1 MKNLTDEELMS
12 RVAAGELDCMRV
24 LFERYQAWIYNF
36 LLQMVQNR
44 DVSEDLTQS
53 TFYKVMKHR
62 SSYNGSKFAS
72 WIFQIARN
80 LCMDHFREAKQK
92 MAPMDGIPEIADT
105 VEDGDQLV
113 ELKKALLKLP
123 EADREI
129 LIMSRFHG
137 MKYLQIAEVL
147 NSTEAAVKVRVHRAV
162 KKLRTV
168 YFESVEI

>member
-1 MKNLTDEELMS
+1 MS

-24 LFERYQAWIYNF
+24 LFERYQAWVYNF

-53 TFYKVMKHR
+53 TFYKVMKYR
-62 SSYNGSKFAS
+62 SSYNGGKFAP

-80 LCMDHFREAKQK
+80 LGMDHFREAKQK
-92 MAPMDGIPEIADT
+92 MAPMDSIPEIADT
-105 VEDGDQLV
+105 VDDNDDMIK
-113 ELKKALLKLP
+113 LKLALQKLP

-129 LIMSRFHG
+129 LIMSRFHS
-137 MKYLQIAEVL
+137 MKYAQIAEVL
-147 NSTEAAVKVRVHRAV
+147 NSTEAAVKVKVHRAV

>member
-1 MKNLTDEELMS
+1 MS

-24 LFERYQAWIYNF
+24 LFERYQAWVYNF

-53 TFYKVMKHR
+53 TFYKVMKYR
-62 SSYNGSKFAS
+62 TSYNGGRFAP

-80 LCMDHFREAKQK
+80 LGMDHFREARQQ
-92 MAPMDGIPEIADT
+92 MAPLDSIPEIADT
-105 VEDGDQLV
+105 VEDGDQLAK
-113 ELKKALLKLP
+113 LKRSLERLP

-137 MKYLQIAEVL
+137 MKYAQMAEVL
-147 NSTEAAVKVRVHRAV
+147 NSTEAAVKVKVHRAL

-168 YFESVEI
+168 YFEFAEL

>member
-1 MKNLTDEELMS
+1 MS

-36 LLQMVQNR
+36 LFQMVQDR
-44 DVSEDLTQS
+44 DASEDLAQS

-62 SSYNGSKFAS
+62 SSYNGGKFTP

-80 LCMDHFREAKQK
+80 LGMDYFREAKHK
-92 MAPMDGIPEIADT
+92 MAPMDSIPEIADT
-105 VEDGDQLV
+105 VEEKEDMIK
-113 ELKKALLKLP
+113 LKLALQKLP
-123 EADREI
+123 EADREL
-129 LIMSRFHG
+129 LIMSRFHS
-137 MKYLQIAEVL
+137 MKYAQIAEVI
-147 NSTEAAVKVRVHRAV
+147 NSTEAAVKVKIHRAV

>member
-1 MKNLTDEELMS
+1 MS
-12 RVAAGELDCMRV
+12 RVATGELDCMRV

-36 LLQMVQNR
+36 LFQMVQDR
-44 DVSEDLTQS
+44 DMSEDLTQS

-62 SSYNGSKFAS
+62 SSYNGGKFAP

-80 LCMDHFREAKQK
+80 LGMDHFRKAKQK
-92 MAPMDGIPEIADT
+92 TAPMDGIPEIADA
-105 VEDGDQLV
+105 VEDGDQLAG
-113 ELKKALLKLP
+113 LKQALLKLP
-123 EADREI
+123 ESDREI

-147 NSTEAAVKVRVHRAV
+147 NSTEAAVKVKIHRAV